1 VTEVA
6 FDRTVAT
13 DLKGTVQ
20 TFENDE
26 LGRSG
31 ALSKGRQRRA
41 EALRK
46 ASAAT

>member
-13 DLKGTVQ
+13 DLKGTFFTVQ

-31 ALSKGRQRRA
+31 VLTKGRQRG
-41 EALRK
+41 
-46 ASAAT
+46 